1 MFINILFFD
10 GYAAFILPAFI
21 FTFASFLTLYVIT
34 KKELNK
40 QENIYL
46 REFKQPI
53 TIKID
58 SVKDKEIIEQSLSAN
73 SI

>member
-46 REFKQPI
+46 KEYKQLN
-53 TIKID
+53 TIKIK
-58 SVKDKEIIEQSLSAN
+58 SVKNKEIIEQALSGN